1 MILSER
7 AEQYTDP
14 FFKEAFSILSRGRPC
29 GSEDVA
35 GDSVYSYSHSLSDL
49 DELHELMYTSVKER
63 HIRQAQP
70 FRSVEEVRRDVLI
83 DVTRGISRIIAG
95 DSDVYNEATGIGTL
109 LDPQTYSRASIPV
122 MLGPSEQAALYSN
135 GGLAGL
141 IIDKK
146 SLGMVSTGITF
157 KSFDDKFWT
166 HDKISKLEEA
176 AELTGCNA
184 VLADLIRDALV
195 FGGAVSYPIFKREN
209 IGSFTRPLDT
219 LPLEPGC
226 IDRWVTADRW
236 NVVFV
241 PNFTVTAE
249 DYLRPKT
256 IYLPLGGHEVNTSR
270 VVMLR
275 PKSMPYWATIMN
287 IGWAPSDYTGFI
299 RSLYAYMMVAL
310 SVPIMA
316 QQMSLLLYQ
325 MPLDAI
331 TAQLGADTVKKLM
344 AINEEKMKEWSVLR
358 PKAVNIVG
366 ELNVVNRQFSGF
378 EHFFGAVKS
387 DLAANCGIAEPIL
400 FHTPNKGFSDNTQEA
415 LLKESETMKML
426 QRSIEPQLVPHTDAL
441 VAHVFGT
448 DSEEWKQRRRLW
460 MSFDKP
466 MTSTQKDLAEVGA
479 RFAAT
484 VASLAAANV
493 PTDAA
498 VKIASQF
505 FKEVDID
512 DGTLEEIKKE
522 VNRIQRLE
530 EEGLKV
536 KKDFGGVGHTIASPG
551 SAGNTGA
558 FTKPQ
563 EGAR

>member
-1 MILSER
+1 
-7 AEQYTDP
+7 
-14 FFKEAFSILSRGRPC
+14 
-29 GSEDVA
+29 
-35 GDSVYSYSHSLSDL
+35 
-49 DELHELMYTSVKER
+49 
-63 HIRQAQP
+63 
-70 FRSVEEVRRDVLI
+70 
-83 DVTRGISRIIAG
+83 
-95 DSDVYNEATGIGTL
+95 
-109 LDPQTYSRASIPV
+109 
-122 MLGPSEQAALYSN
+122 
-135 GGLAGL
+135 
-141 IIDKK
+141 
-146 SLGMVSTGITF
+146 
-157 KSFDDKFWT
+157 
-166 HDKISKLEEA
+166 
-176 AELTGCNA
+176 
-184 VLADLIRDALV
+184 
-195 FGGAVSYPIFKREN
+195 
-209 IGSFTRPLDT
+209 
-219 LPLEPGC
+219 
-226 IDRWVTADRW
+226 
-236 NVVFV
+236 
-241 PNFTVTAE
+241 
-249 DYLRPKT
+249 
-256 IYLPLGGHEVNTSR
+256 
-270 VVMLR
+270 
-275 PKSMPYWATIMN
+275 
-287 IGWAPSDYTGFI
+287 
-299 RSLYAYMMVAL
+299 
-310 SVPIMA
+310 
-316 QQMSLLLYQ
+316 

-331 TAQLGADTVKKLM
+331 TAQLGAETVKKLM

-441 VAHVFGT
+441 VAHVFGV

-484 VASLAAANV
+484 VASLSAANV

-512 DGTLEEIKKE
+512 DSTFEEIKKE

-530 EEGLKV
+530 EEGIKIKKV
-536 KKDFGGVGHTIASPG
+536 SGVGHTMASPG

-563 EGAR
+563 GGAR